1 MKCSMK
7 SMFNTRFAMAS
18 PAEACVPC
26 DAPAGSIDAIAR
38 VEEQAWLVSSS
49 ATGRSRWVFED
60 AADVG
65 EIVHRGGSRSV
76 VAARS
81 VGRGCRVLRDRSAAA
96 SPRLEKCR
104 DVCWVCLRKSS
115 IVCKGCLAVSWCSE
129 ACKARTAGVDG
140 HDCALVCKLVDMA
153 GVMHRASKAEAAP
166 ELKKRDAAVAEATA
180 IARDVDFDALLLA
193 SRLDAPVPGLVDH
206 RDLLIARSRDDDA
219 AHAALRAARVGGSI
233 LSRMRDRDDAY
244 AALVEVQLL
253 QIRFNAFPLDC
264 AGLASAGLA
273 LFPRGAALNHSCEP
287 NVWLSIF
294 AADDDGEPGC
304 AFEARYCGDAPTLEQ
319 GTELLCSYL
328 RPRVL
333 LATRAQ
339 RRHALKASFFFACA
353 CARCERNEA
362 DRPTSKRPLEVGV
375 AFQNLERDPCLGAVR
390 DAVDAVAVELG
401 KATGDG
407 VVAARL
413 AGRALDRAAC
423 GAARG
428 AMRAD
433 LRLLAAQR
441 LAKSKRN
448 KDAAAVAE
456 SALEDLAAALAPADP
471 KRANVARFAAK
482 LRRDAAGGGAAA
494 RRVATAAHARD
505 ARDGYADADVLNPPK
520 PGAYPGE
527 KHARTAMYDNV

>member
-1 MKCSMK
+1 
-7 SMFNTRFAMAS
+7 MAS

-26 DAPAGSIDAIAR
+26 NAPADSIDTIARDSIDAIAR
-38 VEEQAWLVSSS
+38 VEEQAWLVSS

-153 GVMHRASKAEAAP
+153 GVMHRASKADAAP

-180 IARDVDFDALLLA
+180 IATT
-193 SRLDAPVPGLVDH
+193 
-206 RDLLIARSRDDDA
+206 SRDDDA
-219 AHAALRAARVGGSI
+219 AHAALRAAGVGGSI

-273 LFPRGAALNHSCEP
+273 LRAPR
-287 NVWLSIF
+287 
-294 AADDDGEPGC
+294 
-304 AFEARYCGDAPTLEQ
+304 
-319 GTELLCSYL
+319 
-328 RPRVL
+328 
-333 LATRAQ
+333 
-339 RRHALKASFFFACA
+339 
-353 CARCERNEA
+353 
-362 DRPTSKRPLEVGV
+362 
-375 AFQNLERDPCLGAVR
+375 
-390 DAVDAVAVELG
+390 
-401 KATGDG
+401 
-407 VVAARL
+407 
-413 AGRALDRAAC
+413 
-423 GAARG
+423 
-428 AMRAD
+428 
-433 LRLLAAQR
+433 
-441 LAKSKRN
+441 
-448 KDAAAVAE
+448 
-456 SALEDLAAALAPADP
+456 
-471 KRANVARFAAK
+471 
-482 LRRDAAGGGAAA
+482 
-494 RRVATAAHARD
+494 
-505 ARDGYADADVLNPPK
+505 
-520 PGAYPGE
+520 
-527 KHARTAMYDNV
+527 